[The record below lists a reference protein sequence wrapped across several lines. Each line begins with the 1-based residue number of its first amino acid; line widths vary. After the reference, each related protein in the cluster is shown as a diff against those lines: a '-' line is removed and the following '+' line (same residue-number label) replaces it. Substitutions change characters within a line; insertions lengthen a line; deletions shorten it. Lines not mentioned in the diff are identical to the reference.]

1 MYSSAIQDFF
11 EGIGCFAVVYD
22 VNNKRSFENAR
33 LWVERCRR
41 ARGTIPGVLIGTKT
55 DKTLDEFDGVLPE
68 QAEKF
73 SRKHQLRS
81 FLCSALRYEGVEEPA
96 DHLAEEWCRRFDDV
110 IGRIKQQQMS
120 EEDSAMVRD
129 LFL

>member
-81 FLCSALRYEGVEEPA
+81 FLCDTRALRSLRTTLRRSGV
-96 DHLAEEWCRRFDDV
+96 
-110 IGRIKQQQMS
+110 G
-120 EEDSAMVRD
+120 DSTT
-129 LFL
+129 